1 MKFFLFAGAAF
12 AAFAMPAS
20 AQPPQGG
27 PGGPGGMRMPQNRA
41 EMQRMIQEHFA
52 AADANRDGFVSPAE
66 LGGPGA
72 GQGGGRGGNRFA
84 RIDANKDGKLSLGEL
99 SGQMLARFDRIDA
112 DRDGTISDKEREAFR
127 AAARARREARGGPPM
142 PPPGEDGPSE

>member
-12 AAFAMPAS
+12 AMLAMPAS

-27 PGGPGGMRMPQNRA
+27 PGGMRMPQNRA
-41 EMQRMIQEHFA
+41 EIQQMIQDRFA
-52 AADANRDGFVSPAE
+52 AADADRDGFVSPAE

-72 GQGGGRGGNRFA
+72 GQGGRGGNRFA
-84 RIDANKDGKLSLGEL
+84 RIDANKDGKLSLDEL

-127 AAARARREARGGPPM
+127 AAARARREARGDGPPM
-142 PPPGEDGPSE
+142 PPAGGKGPQE

>member
-20 AQPPQGG
+20 AQPPQ
-27 PGGPGGMRMPQNRA
+27 GGPGGMRMPQNRA

-84 RIDANKDGKLSLGEL
+84 RIDANKDGKLSLDEL

-127 AAARARREARGGPPM
+127 AAARARREARGDGPPM
-142 PPPGEDGPSE
+142 PPPGEDGPGE

>member
-27 PGGPGGMRMPQNRA
+27 PGGPG
-41 EMQRMIQEHFA
+41 
-52 AADANRDGFVSPAE
+52 
-66 LGGPGA
+66 A
-72 GQGGGRGGNRFA
+72 GQGGRGGNRFA
-84 RIDANKDGKLSLGEL
+84 RIDANKDGKLSLDEL

>member
-12 AAFAMPAS
+12 AMLAMPAY
-20 AQPPQGG
+20 AQPPQ
-27 PGGPGGMRMPQNRA
+27 GGPGGMRMPQNRA
-41 EMQRMIQEHFA
+41 EIQQMIQDRFA
-52 AADANRDGFVSPAE
+52 AADADRDGFVSPAE

-72 GQGGGRGGNRFA
+72 GQGGRGGNRFA

-142 PPPGEDGPSE
+142 PPPGEDGPQE